1 MPELPEVE
9 TIKNALLPLI
19 KGKRISSIDILKPK
33 LIKSDI
39 DVFKT
44 KLIGKTFHDVTR
56 HGKYLFFHLDENLV
70 IIVHLRME
78 GKFQYMHRGDD
89 ILSHARII
97 FHFAD
102 GEALV
107 YRDSRMFGLFYLSD
121 EDHYQSLDFVRKVAK
136 EPFDMNENELFQN
149 INKHQHLA
157 IKTVLLDQSV
167 LAGLG
172 NIYVDETLF
181 RAHINPMTKA
191 KYITLEDTIRIL
203 KEARIVLNAAIK
215 KGGSTIKTYHSIDN
229 VDGHFQ
235 NDLLVYGKA
244 KKPCP
249 TCHKPLKFTKV
260 NGRGTTYCSSCQY
273 KRGPKTIAITGL
285 YGSGKS
291 SVRKIFRKR
300 GYLTYD
306 CDAIVKDLYELKS
319 VKDKVLCLFQMN
331 EIDFNYMRLAIRNDA
346 NLDKKLKKILYPELK
361 KYVKSIILKQANR
374 HLVFEVALLFDA
386 KMEDMFDFVIGVK
399 TSNSV
404 REKRLIKRD
413 ANKYYEQNYD
423 RDNHFFEHEK
433 ECDIIIINDGD
444 ISNLEKKLEPIFDK
458 LNI

>member
-78 GKFQYMHRGDD
+78 GKFQYMHRGDG

-181 RAHINPMTKA
+181 RQTNPQVLEHIQKRNELHKRMSDA
-191 KYITLEDTIRIL
+191 
-203 KEARIVLNAAIK
+203 LNANDLNAIRQIILDEK
-215 KGGSTIKTYHSIDN
+215 IVCPISGTCNWTEVRQFNLMFATEMGSTAEGATKIYLRPETAQGIFVNFLNVQKTGRMKIPF
-229 VDGHFQ
+229 GIAQ
-235 NDLLVYGKA
+235 IGKA
-244 KKPCP
+244 
-249 TCHKPLKFTKV
+249 
-260 NGRGTTYCSSCQY
+260 
-273 KRGPKTIAITGL
+273 
-285 YGSGKS
+285 
-291 SVRKIFRKR
+291 FR
-300 GYLTYD
+300 
-306 CDAIVKDLYELKS
+306 
-319 VKDKVLCLFQMN
+319 N
-331 EIDFNYMRLAIRNDA
+331 EIVTKNFITIFM
-346 NLDKKLKKILYPELK
+346 
-361 KYVKSIILKQANR
+361 
-374 HLVFEVALLFDA
+374 LL
-386 KMEDMFDFVIGVK
+386 
-399 TSNSV
+399 
-404 REKRLIKRD
+404 L
-413 ANKYYEQNYD
+413 
-423 RDNHFFEHEK
+423 
-433 ECDIIIINDGD
+433 
-444 ISNLEKKLEPIFDK
+444 
-458 LNI
+458 

>member
-33 LIKSDI
+33 LIKSNIDI
-39 DVFKT
+39 FKS
-44 KLIGKTFHDVTR
+44 KLVDKTFQNVTR
-56 HGKYLFFHLDENLV
+56 HGKYLFFHLDDNLV

-78 GKFQYMHRGDD
+78 GKFQYMHHGDD

-97 FHFAD
+97 FHFTN

-107 YRDSRMFGLFYLSD
+107 YRDSRMFGLLYLSD
-121 EDHYQSLDFVRKVAK
+121 EGRYQSLDFVKKVAK

-149 INKHQHLA
+149 IKKHQHLA

-181 RAHINPMTKA
+181 RAHINPMTKVMF
-191 KYITLEDTIRIL
+191 ITLDDTIRIL

-244 KKPCP
+244 KEPCP

-291 SVRKIFRKR
+291 SVREIFKKR
-300 GYLTYD
+300 GFLTYD
-306 CDAIVKDLYELKS
+306 CDALAKDLYELKS
-319 VKDKVLCLFQMN
+319 VKDKVLTLFQMH
-331 EIDFNYMRLAIRNDA
+331 EIDFKYMRLAIKNDD

-361 KYVKSIILKQANR
+361 KHVKSIMLEHTNQ
-374 HLVFEVALLFDA
+374 HVVFEVPLLFDA
-386 KMEDMFDFVIGVK
+386 NMEDMFDFVIGVK
-399 TSNSV
+399 TSDSI

-413 ANKYYEQNYD
+413 DNKYYEQNYD
-423 RDNHFFEHEK
+423 RDNHFLEHEN

-444 ISNLEKKLEPIFDK
+444 ILHLEKELEPTLNK